1 MEEKENTTP
10 EAESFGLKVSSEL
23 VETEPFKHDVRHPVV
38 IEPAPENTE
47 TIIPETDALVENDP
61 NMMRAVYIH
70 LNLQEMERFGEAS
83 GEKYKIS
90 PKDEKA

>member
-38 IEPAPENTE
+38 IEPAPENTD

-70 LNLQEMERFGEAS
+70 LNWKDLEKHQEKS
-83 GEKYKIS
+83 TK
-90 PKDEKA
+90 